1 MKKFVCACIVFVML
15 LYMFAPISAAAVTE
29 DAQNRS
35 YSCYSLD
42 ATESVIGTVEVIE
55 NADSIVVYELNSNTM
70 MYAMNPDMMIE
81 PASLVKIMTC
91 LIAVEKGNMMDAV
104 TIRAETIESIPEDA
118 ANVSLQP
125 DEVLTFEQLMYCMMI
140 SSANDAAAVI
150 AEHIAGS
157 QEAFVAMMNEYA
169 LSLGCTNTNFTNVH
183 GLYDVNQY
191 SSARDLAKILMAATQ
206 NELFN
211 EFFGAEYYE
220 LAPTNKSDVR
230 YLLTSNYLLSKED
243 VEIYYDDRV
252 TGGRTGI
259 TQNYDRSVAVAA
271 ESGNMKLLCV
281 LTGAASQLASNGYA
295 VSVFGGYQEVS
306 QMLDACFDGYH
317 VAQVVFDGQIVTQQ
331 PVDNGDCDVILGAR
345 ATGLAVLPESTK
357 ISDLTYS
364 LISRDSLVAPIEK
377 GQAISGVDI
386 WHNNVCVAQA
396 QLYAMNSVKVQDNLT
411 EKSPGVELTPRSG
424 GNGWTILIVVSC
436 LFAIVFFVPRILKRI
451 RRQSVVNRVRS
462 NQHNRRKSR

>member
-1 MKKFVCACIVFVML
+1 MKKVVSMVLIAAMVL
-15 LYMFAPISAAAVTE
+15 LFTLPISAKAVTE

-35 YSCYSLD
+35 YNCYSLD
-42 ATESVIGTVEVIE
+42 ATEAVLGPTELTD
-55 NADSIVVYELNSNTM
+55 NADSIVIYELNSNTM
-70 MYAMNPDMMIE
+70 MYTLNPDQLIE

-91 LIAVEKGNMMDAV
+91 LIAVEKGVMTDAV
-104 TIRAETIESIPEDA
+104 TIKAETIDTIPSDA

-125 DEVLTFEQLMYCMMI
+125 DEVLTFEQLLYCMMI

-157 QEAFVAMMNEYA
+157 QEQFVSMMNEYA
-169 LSLGCTNTNFTNVH
+169 MELGCVNTHFTNVH

-191 SSARDLAKILMAATQ
+191 STARDLTKILAKATE

-243 VEIYYDDRV
+243 VEIYYDERV

-259 TQNYDRSVAVAA
+259 TQNYDRSVAVSA
-271 ESGNMKLLCV
+271 EAGNMRLLCV
-281 LTGAASQLASNGYA
+281 LTGAASKVSSNGYS
-295 VSVFGGYQEVS
+295 VTVFGGYQEIS
-306 QMLDACFDGYH
+306 QVLDACFNGYH

-345 ATGLAVLPESTK
+345 ATGLAVVPESTK

-364 LISRDSLVAPIEK
+364 LTSRDALVAPIEK
-377 GQAISGVDI
+377 GQAISKVDI

-396 QLYAMNSVKVQDNLT
+396 QLYAMNSVKVQDALT
-411 EKSPGVELTPRSG
+411 QPNSTQEVISNS
-424 GNGWTILIVVSC
+424 GNGWIILVVITV
-436 LFAIVFFVPRILKRI
+436 LFVIVFITPRILKTV
-451 RRQSVVNRVRS
+451 RRQSVVKRIRR
-462 NQHNRRKSR
+462 NQHARRKSN

>member
-1 MKKFVCACIVFVML
+1 MKKVLSLTLVAVIIL
-15 LYMFAPISAAAVTE
+15 LLIIPFSVTAVTE

-35 YSCYSLD
+35 YNCYSLD
-42 ATESVIGTVEVIE
+42 ATEAVLGPTELTD
-55 NADSIVVYELNSNTM
+55 NADSVVIYELNSNTM
-70 MYAMNPDMMIE
+70 MYTLNPDQLIE

-91 LIAVEKGNMMDAV
+91 LIAVENGVMSDAV
-104 TIRAETIESIPEDA
+104 TIREETIKTIPSDA
-118 ANVSLQP
+118 ANVGLQP

-150 AEHIAGS
+150 AEHIAGT
-157 QEAFVAMMNEYA
+157 QEQFVLMMNEYA
-169 LSLGCTNTNFTNVH
+169 AQLGCVNTHFTNVH

-191 SSARDLAKILMAATQ
+191 TTARDLTKILAKATE

-259 TQNYDRSVAVAA
+259 TQNYDRSIAVSA
-271 ESGNMKLLCV
+271 EAGNMSLLCV
-281 LTGAASQLASNGYA
+281 LTGAASQISSNGYS
-295 VSVFGGYQEVS
+295 VTVFGGYQEVS
-306 QMLDACFDGYH
+306 QVLDACFNGYH
-317 VAQVVFDGQIVTQQ
+317 VAQVIFDGQIVTQQ
-331 PVDNGDCDVILGAR
+331 PVDNGDCDVLLGAR
-345 ATGLAVLPESTK
+345 ATGLAVVPESTK

-364 LISRDSLVAPIEK
+364 LVSRESLVAPIEK
-377 GQAISGVDI
+377 GQAISKVDI

-396 QLYAMNSVKVQDNLT
+396 QLYAMNSVKVQNTVTQKNTVQDVSSNGGRGWIILIIIA
-411 EKSPGVELTPRSG
+411 VLFLVVYITPRV
-424 GNGWTILIVVSC
+424 LKVV
-436 LFAIVFFVPRILKRI
+436 
-451 RRQSVVNRVRS
+451 
-462 NQHNRRKSR
+462 RRKSTMKHIRHSQRVRRKSK